1 MEKMA
6 NQIILK
12 AEGELID
19 KELRDWVTKLNTKI
33 DTINDRTK
41 SHTIEIREINKKI
54 KRIK

>member
-1 MEKMA
+1 MA